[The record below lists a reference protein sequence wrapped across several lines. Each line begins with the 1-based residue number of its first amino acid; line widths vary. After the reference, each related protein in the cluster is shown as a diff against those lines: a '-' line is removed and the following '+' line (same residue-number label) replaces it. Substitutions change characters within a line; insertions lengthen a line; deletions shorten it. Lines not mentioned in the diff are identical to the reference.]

1 MEFCHVNLFVFGLGY
16 TARHFIDSYGERFTR
31 ICGTSR
37 SPQNSQRSERPGVIA
52 YRLEDAGFDLRIL
65 DELASADALLV
76 SIPPSLGS
84 DLVLDHFA
92 DAIRANRRLRWIGY
106 LSSADVYGDV
116 RGQWVDEDTAPDPD
130 TPRSR
135 HRIEAEQRWLRLGQQ
150 AQFSVQIFR
159 LAGVYGPRRNP
170 LQQIADGGAKRSIKP
185 CQVFNRVHVTDVVQV
200 LIASMEHPSR
210 GAIYNV
216 ADDEPAPHRDV
227 ITFAAGLLG
236 REPPP
241 EAQFAG
247 AHMSRFTHAL
257 HEDYTRV
264 RNTRIKTDLGLKLI
278 YPTYRDGLE
287 ALFGDPSLFG
297 RMYREPSTLG

>member
-1 MEFCHVNLFVFGLGY
+1 
-16 TARHFIDSYGERFTR
+16 
-31 ICGTSR
+31 
-37 SPQNSQRSERPGVIA
+37 
-52 YRLEDAGFDLRIL
+52 
-65 DELASADALLV
+65 
-76 SIPPSLGS
+76 
-84 DLVLDHFA
+84 
-92 DAIRANRRLRWIGY
+92 
-106 LSSADVYGDV
+106 
-116 RGQWVDEDTAPDPD
+116 VDEDTAPDPD

-159 LAGVYGPRRNP
+159 LAGVYGPGRNP
-170 LQQIADGGAKRSIKP
+170 LQQIADGAAKRSIKP
-185 CQVFNRVHVTDVVQV
+185 CQVFNRAHVTDVVQV
-200 LIASMEHPSR
+200 LMASMERPNR

-216 ADDEPAPHRDV
+216 ADDEPAPHGDV

-247 AHMSRFTHAL
+247 AHMYRFTHAL

-297 RMYREPSTLG
+297 RMYWEPSTLG